1 MPLLIKAAEEGTV
14 NTKWTNFS
22 IGGASGT
29 GKTSVLHLLLNEPPP
44 TKHNSTKVLQ
54 PLPLCVHEQQAENI
68 DSKDGY
74 TSSDSNKDDSE
85 SMEVESRDKED
96 PMESHLIMADK
107 ECCWKK
113 AEKEDLHRKLAECI
127 QALGVTSLSDEG
139 DPQSTVSIGRE
150 VTKTPNSSSA
160 AASNTT
166 CTSPVLPHPSSSTTN
181 VPLRIQPQ
189 ACIAKSEATRKVLE
203 LLAADKQ
210 SIQLDQTHFIHLL
223 DTGGQAS
230 FIDIAPALFRFNSVN
245 IFVHKLNEQ
254 LEELANF
261 YYSVDG
267 KRIGE
272 EDRRM
277 KNIDLLSSL
286 FSARR
291 GIRQPEVGR
300 AFKPSIHGK
309 PHFLIV
315 GTFYDE
321 YKKLEKEGML
331 EETIVEKNRQLLKEL
346 DADKEVRV
354 DYKPL
359 KRKGRSVIEPEIIF
373 PVDATSRKKEAR
385 RIAKTIRSLSSNAY
399 MEAEIPV
406 RWYLIQIDLN
416 QFKAK
421 KQDMISIT
429 KLLDIGAA
437 LAMDEKD
444 VKAAL
449 RYFHDLTICLYFHEV
464 LPDVVFLSPECL
476 FNKLSEII
484 AVSLGEHTSRF
495 PGDVV
500 NRLVF
505 EGIFDVSLFDNLPSS
520 FSSDLF
526 SVEDFLEL
534 MNHLL
539 IITPLSDGKECFI
552 PCVLPTLDDPMD
564 DLLPAEVKPIILKWK
579 DAVPSGLLPSLAMA
593 LCQSEITKITIAKN
607 QEQFRNKL
615 TLNSP
620 DLEGS
625 LVLFEV
631 SRYLGVLHTAPAK
644 HSPVV
649 LEAVLM
655 SLQLVVE
662 KFKWVDDIANPSVG
676 FFSQISN
683 SSEPLFSHP
692 NKERSHL
699 VCPDFNYQ
707 KVQIDSILHLSWF
720 LEGLKLVKINIAMMI
735 CITDF
740 NTYNIAYNFYNKII
754 IL

>member
-1 MPLLIKAAEEGTV
+1 MVHFTDYMPLLIKAAEEGTV

-54 PLPLCVHEQQAENI
+54 PLPLCVHEQQAENN
-68 DSKDGY
+68 DSEDGY

-139 DPQSTVSIGRE
+139 HSQSTVSIGRE
-150 VTKTPNSSSA
+150 VTKTPNISSA

-203 LLAADKQ
+203 LLAAVKQ

-267 KRIGE
+267 KRIGK

-321 YKKLEKEGML
+321 YKKLEKEGKL

-495 PGDVV
+495 SGDVV
-500 NRLVF
+500 DRLVLK
-505 EGIFDVSLFDNLPSS
+505 GIFDVSLFDDLPSS
-520 FSSDLF
+520 FSPDLF

-539 IITPLSDGKECFI
+539 VITPLSDSKDFFI

-579 DAVPSGLLPSLAMA
+579 DAVPSGLLPSLVMA
-593 LCQSEITKITIAKN
+593 LCQSEITKITLAKS

-615 TLNSP
+615 TLDCSV
-620 DLEGS
+620 LEGS
-625 LVLFEV
+625 MILFEV
-631 SRYLGVLHTAPAK
+631 SRYIGVLHTAPAE

-649 LEAVLM
+649 LEAVLT

-662 KFKWVDDIANPSVG
+662 KFKWVEDIASPIVG

-683 SSEPLFSHP
+683 SSELVFSHP
-692 NKERSHL
+692 NKKRSHL

-720 LEGLKLVKINIAMMI
+720 LEGLKVVKINIAMTI
-735 CITDF
+735 CI
-740 NTYNIAYNFYNKII
+740 II
-754 IL
+754 

>member
-1 MPLLIKAAEEGTV
+1 MVLFTDYMPLLIKAAEEGTV

-29 GKTSVLHLLLNEPPP
+29 GKTSVLHLLLDEPPP

-54 PLPLCVHEQQAENI
+54 PLPLCVHEQQAENS
-68 DSKDGY
+68 DSEDGY

-107 ECCWKK
+107 KCCWKK

-139 DPQSTVSIGRE
+139 QPQSTVSISRE
-150 VTKTPNSSSA
+150 VTKTPNISSA

-166 CTSPVLPHPSSSTTN
+166 CTSLVLPHPSSSTTN

-203 LLAADKQ
+203 LLAVVKQ

-230 FIDIAPALFRFNSVN
+230 FIDIAPALFRFNSIN

-300 AFKPSIHGK
+300 VFKPSIHGK

-321 YKKLEKEGML
+321 YKKLEKEGKL
-331 EETIVEKNRQLLKEL
+331 EETIVEKNRRLLREL

-385 RIAKTIRSLSSNAY
+385 RIAKTIRALSSNAY

-505 EGIFDVSLFDNLPSS
+505 EGIFDVSLFDNLPSG
-520 FSSDLF
+520 FSEDLF
-526 SVEDFLEL
+526 KVEDFLKL
-534 MNHLL
+534 MQHLL
-539 IITPLSDGKECFI
+539 VITPLSDGEGFFI
-552 PCVLPTLDDPMD
+552 PCVLPTLDDPTD
-564 DLLPAEVKPIILKWK
+564 GLPLAKVEPIILKWE

-593 LCQSEITKITIAKN
+593 LCQSEITKITAGN

-615 TLNSP
+615 TLNCP
-620 DLEGS
+620 VLEGS
-625 LVLFEV
+625 LILFEV
-631 SRYLGVLHTAPAK
+631 PRYLGVLHTAPAN

-662 KFKWVDDIANPSVG
+662 KFKWVEDIANPSVG
-676 FFSQISN
+676 FFSQISR
-683 SSEPLFSHP
+683 SPVPIFSHP
-692 NKERSHL
+692 NKDKSNL
-699 VCPDFNYQ
+699 VCPGFNYHE
-707 KVQIDSILHLSWF
+707 VPIDPIRHLSWF
-720 LEGLKLVKINIAMMI
+720 PQQG
-735 CITDF
+735 T
-740 NTYNIAYNFYNKII
+740 NTHHCMHA
-754 IL
+754 LTQTA